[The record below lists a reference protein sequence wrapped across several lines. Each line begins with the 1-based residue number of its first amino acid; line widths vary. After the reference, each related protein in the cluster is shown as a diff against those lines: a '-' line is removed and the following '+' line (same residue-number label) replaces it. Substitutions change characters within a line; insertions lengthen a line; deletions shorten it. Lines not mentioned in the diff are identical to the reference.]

1 MDITSLLWLKQY
13 YFLSESITNDTF
25 IILHTLLGHFGELRL
40 YRKMLV
46 LHGM

>member
-25 IILHTLLGHFGELRL
+25 IILHTPLGHCGELRL